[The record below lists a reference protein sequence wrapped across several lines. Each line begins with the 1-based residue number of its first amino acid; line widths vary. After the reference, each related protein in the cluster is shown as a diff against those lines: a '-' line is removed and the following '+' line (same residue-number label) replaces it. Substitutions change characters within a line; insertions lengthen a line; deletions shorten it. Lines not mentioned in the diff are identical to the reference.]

1 MKNRYLYITSIFV
14 LLLIISYIA
23 YKIITNTKS
32 NPVYSGE
39 MNTEAVSKYNPDQT
53 YDWQSLDSL
62 DFVQKITTQKL
73 QEVLDLASVSNNDN
87 DLKIK
92 QILSNQLKNYFLTND
107 TMSLKFIYDSI
118 LMNKN
123 YVAKISEVE
132 ILQNDSIVS
141 DTLGKVNFSYHLFDK
156 EHKNNYISTKTKSA
170 SYILKRKSDKLKKE
184 FKYYFT
190 SFSVKDTIRK
200 GVAK

>member
-1 MKNRYLYITSIFV
+1 MKNRYLYITSIFI
-14 LLLIISYIA
+14 LLLIISYIT
-23 YKIITNTKS
+23 YKIISNTKN

-107 TMSLKFIYDSI
+107 TMSLKFIYDSV

-156 EHKNNYISTKTKSA
+156 EHKNNYILTKTKSA

-190 SFSVKDTIRK
+190 SFSEKDTIRK